1 MEEQKRRRLK
11 RDVKSGSKRKCNSKV
26 DIIVQRLDGGFK
38 RSKVKNERMRNK
50 DRCLES
56 IVVGEQ

>member
-1 MEEQKRRRLK
+1 MEEQKRGRLE

-26 DIIVQRLDGGFK
+26 NMIVQRLDGVFK
-38 RSKVKNERMRNK
+38 RSKVKNKRMRNK
-50 DRCLES
+50 DRLLES